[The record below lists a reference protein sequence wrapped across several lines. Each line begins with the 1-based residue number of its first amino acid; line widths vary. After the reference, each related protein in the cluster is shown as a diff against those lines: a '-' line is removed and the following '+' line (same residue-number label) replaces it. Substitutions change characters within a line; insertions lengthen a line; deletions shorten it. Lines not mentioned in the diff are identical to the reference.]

1 MTKLELALKEASKLP
16 ADEQDRLGE
25 DLLHYVHQYLALRDD
40 LTAGIK
46 ELDAGLG
53 LDGDTFFRSLN
64 ARYSA

>member
-16 ADEQDRLGE
+16 IDEQDRLGE

-40 LTAGIK
+40 LNAGIK

-53 LDGDTFFRSLN
+53 LDGNTFLRSLN